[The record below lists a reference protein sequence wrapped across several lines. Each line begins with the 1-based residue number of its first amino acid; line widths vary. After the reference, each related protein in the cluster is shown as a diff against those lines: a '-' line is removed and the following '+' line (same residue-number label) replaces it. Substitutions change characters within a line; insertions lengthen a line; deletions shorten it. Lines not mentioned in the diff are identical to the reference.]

1 MTNRIKNTRNQNKII
16 NQTKLNK
23 MKKYITILIS
33 ICLLYSC
40 SNKKEVNSGS
50 VLKEYEYAITL
61 HEKESNENYISIRD
75 YKGHIIDLKLD
86 SSESFN
92 KFINGDNY

>member
-1 MTNRIKNTRNQNKII
+1 
-16 NQTKLNK
+16 
-23 MKKYITILIS
+23 MKKYIIICIS
-33 ICLLYSC
+33 IYLFASC
-40 SNKKEVNSGS
+40 SNKKEENSGK
-50 VLKEYEYAITL
+50 VLKEYEYAITV